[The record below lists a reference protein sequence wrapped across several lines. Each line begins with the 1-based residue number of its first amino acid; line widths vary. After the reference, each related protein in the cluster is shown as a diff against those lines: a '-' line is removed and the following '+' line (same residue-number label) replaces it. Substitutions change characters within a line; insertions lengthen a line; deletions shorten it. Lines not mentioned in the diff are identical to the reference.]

1 MTAAAQMDPVQYQV
15 IDPNGIY
22 TEAGIAACFGVSERT
37 VRRWI
42 TSGDLAFVRIGGQT
56 KGQKRIR
63 GSAALDYLARRE
75 SPTRSHR

>member
-1 MTAAAQMDPVQYQV
+1 MTAEHVSYQV

-22 TEAGIAACFGVSERT
+22 TETGIAECLGVSERT

-42 TSGDLAFVRIGGQT
+42 NDGDLAFVRLGGQE
-56 KGQKRIR
+56 KGRKRIR

-75 SPTRSHR
+75 SAPRRHRAK